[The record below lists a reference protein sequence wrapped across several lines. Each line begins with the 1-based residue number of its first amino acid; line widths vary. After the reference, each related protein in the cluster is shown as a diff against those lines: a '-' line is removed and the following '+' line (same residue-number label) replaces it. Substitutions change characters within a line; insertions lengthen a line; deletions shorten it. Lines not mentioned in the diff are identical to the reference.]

1 MVGASSFPNDTRSSG
16 CLHGSPSADPF
27 NPGLFLLQQAF
38 LFVLLRE
45 LCSMLGGALNNA
57 QSGSDQ
63 FSRTTTGAEGSKA
76 PLFPSGGAAPAPAGS
91 LRAGDLSRAY
101 DQRIRARAPAT
112 STPATA
118 TGPATVVPAQRT
130 PLTGTQARDA
140 LREAWINKYGSAPS
154 EQTLAT
160 LTAQWALETGR
171 GSSMMNYNFGGIKG
185 TSPSGL
191 TVEYGTREGWGATE
205 TRIRARFR
213 AYNTAAEGAED
224 YLSLLDRRYPNALA
238 AARNGDPD
246 GFVRQ
251 LKRGG
256 YFTGNEDAY
265 ARSVRNMSQQALTQ
279 GFDSIGA
286 RSGTALA

>member
-1 MVGASSFPNDTRSSG
+1 MSLED
-16 CLHGSPSADPF
+16 F
-27 NPGLFLLQQAF
+27 NRGVLMLQQAF
-38 LFVLLRE
+38 LFVVLRE
-45 LCSMLGGALNNA
+45 LCSMLGGGLGNGLNNPLGNA
-57 QSGSDQ
+57 QNSGDQ
-63 FSRTTTGAEGSKA
+63 FSRAASTDSSKA
-76 PLFPSGGAAPAPAGS
+76 PVFPSGRAETAAPAGS
-91 LRAGDLSRAY
+91 LRAGDLSRAD

-112 STPATA
+112 SAPAA
-118 TGPATVVPAQRT
+118 NGPATVVAAQRT

-140 LREAWINKYGSAPS
+140 IREAWINKYGSEPS
-154 EQTLAT
+154 ERTLAT

-205 TRIRARFR
+205 TRIRAKFR

-246 GFVRQ
+246 SFVHE

-256 YFTGNEDAY
+256 YFTGNEEAY
-265 ARSVRNMSQQALTQ
+265 ARSVRNMSQQALAQ

-286 RSGTALA
+286 RNNNTALA